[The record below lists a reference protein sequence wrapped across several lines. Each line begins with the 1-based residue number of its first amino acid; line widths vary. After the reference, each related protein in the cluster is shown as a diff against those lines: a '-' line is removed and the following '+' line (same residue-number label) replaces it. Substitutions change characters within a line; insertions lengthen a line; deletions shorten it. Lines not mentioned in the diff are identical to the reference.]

1 MTVALYPGSFDPVTN
16 GHVDIACRAAQV
28 FEKVLVAVYDAPPK
42 KLLFETDERVALFK
56 VAMGDTPNVEILPYK
71 GLTVQFAK
79 DHGAAVVV
87 RGLRASS
94 DFEYEFEMAMM
105 NRNIEPKVDVVC
117 MMTRLDYQFL
127 SSSLLKEVCSLGGNI
142 DNLVPKHVADALKAK
157 LQGPIK
163 GGRRDAGASAKAKEK
178 AGNPRHNY

>member
-16 GHVDIACRAAQV
+16 GHVDIACRAARI
-28 FEKVLVAVYDAPPK
+28 FEKLIIAVYDAPPK
-42 KLLFETDERVALFK
+42 RLLFDTGERVELFRTALTE
-56 VAMGDTPNVEILPYK
+56 VPNVEVIPYK

-79 DHGAAVVV
+79 DHEASIIV

-105 NRNIEPKVDVVC
+105 NRNIEPTVDVVC

-142 DNLVPKHVADALKAK
+142 DNLVPRHVERALKAK
-157 LQGPIK
+157 LQGQ
-163 GGRRDAGASAKAKEK
+163 SKE
-178 AGNPRHNY
+178 